1 MILFDLKCANEH
13 VFEAWF
19 KDSETF
25 EGQVEGSEI
34 VCPVCGDSVVEK
46 ALMAPRIG
54 KGDHEMT
61 TKAAEHAKRYA
72 AFASEVRR
80 RVEDNCDYVG
90 PEFSEEARKI
100 HYGES
105 EARGIYGEASDKDAA
120 ALDDEGIEVQRIPW
134 APRKDA

>member
-1 MILFDLKCANEH
+1 MIVFDLKCPQEH

-25 EGQVEGSEI
+25 EGQIEGSEI

-61 TKAAEHAKRYA
+61 AKAAEHAKRYLNFALTESGQKGISEKTRHLEVAKQRDAGYRFSSTSNTVIHNASHDLHTDRPGRHGA
-72 AFASEVRR
+72 A
-80 RVEDNCDYVG
+80 
-90 PEFSEEARKI
+90 
-100 HYGES
+100 
-105 EARGIYGEASDKDAA
+105 
-120 ALDDEGIEVQRIPW
+120 
-134 APRKDA
+134 

>member
-25 EGQVEGSEI
+25 ERQVEGSEI
-34 VCPVCGDSVVEK
+34 VCPVCGDSAVEK

-54 KGDHEMT
+54 KGDSKMAV
-61 TKAAEHAKRYA
+61 KAAEHAKRYA

-80 RVEDNCDYVG
+80 HVEDNCDYVG
-90 PEFSEEARKI
+90 PKFPEEARKI
-100 HYGES
+100 HYGET
-105 EARGIYGEASDKDAA
+105 EARGIYGEASDEDAA

-134 APRKDA
+134 APREDA